1 MPTTTPTVALQLT
14 AAVLEL
20 PGAVREPTGS
30 ALYPI
35 SAALE
40 TTGAPPVPH
49 GDVQERTGE
58 ALKARQPAENAD
70 SLRGSRSGPQA
81 LYLRGLGCGFSRP
94 VVNSH
99 VPLLTIISLHATPSA
114 TPSAHPLR
122 PAHGQSWWNLPWKNF
137 TFKFFAKY
145 RSKMRWKKSTLF
157 STFDGEKFHRG
168 GRGGHSF
175 FSPCQAVMVKNETVF
190 SPCQAVMV
198 KKRW

>member
-114 TPSAHPLR
+114 TPSANPLR
-122 PAHGQSWWNLPWKNF
+122 PAHGQSWWNLPWKHA

-145 RSKMRWKKSTLF
+145 RSKMRWKNPPC
-157 STFDGEKFHRG
+157 
-168 GRGGHSF
+168 
-175 FSPCQAVMVKNETVF
+175 FSPLTVKNFTVGVGVGTRF
-190 SPCQAVMV
+190 FHLA
-198 KKRW
+198 KR